1 MSTRWNPQSRLPRRR
16 PNATQSPTSPA
27 QERRRAA
34 QADINRQLNRWPPR
48 RIAAWTLFVLGGL
61 IAGQHILAHLGV
73 RPLPLTMGWQDLLVG
88 YPTALLVVIVGA
100 IVLEPRR
107 AK

>member
-1 MSTRWNPQSRLPRRR
+1 MTNRQNRKARLAKRRSREAAAQSLT
-16 PNATQSPTSPA
+16 AE
-27 QERRRAA
+27 ERRKAA
-34 QADINRQLNRWPPR
+34 QADINRQLRRWPPR
-48 RIAAWTLFVLGGL
+48 RVAAWSLFLLAGAIAA
-61 IAGQHILAHLGV
+61 QHVFAHLGF

-88 YPTALLVVIVGA
+88 YPTAIVVLIVGA